1 MFRRGW
7 SVWILAATILSAAT
21 IRAEERKS
29 EINVEVK
36 YVVVAHDVVA
46 QLKQMRLL
54 GGSKS
59 GKDIVYLSDRETR
72 LFLEVLQSDVR
83 SNVMQ
88 APKITM
94 LDGQNSTIECL
105 DKQTITRGATV
116 VPTEN
121 GIALS
126 TYQETVP
133 LGLKLKLRSN
143 ISADRRSV
151 RIGLDSQITN
161 LDESEPGRFTIQVS
175 DKNADGK
182 AGTIL
187 EMKRP
192 RIVTMSVEKTLDIPD
207 GKTAVLPAGR
217 KICRVSERVCP
228 ECLKGIPLLRD
239 LLCTTE
245 THPEV
250 HHLFVMVTPRI
261 VAPREKEEKRKQKVS
276 VTINPTTRPDCCD
289 FRTPIYPPVSHCG
302 GMDCAEPD
310 RSRVLRAMGQ
320 PVAVRGIFETTR
332 DDIHIVSERI
342 VDRIDPPR
350 FYPLVGPAQFHH
362 CHWKCTVSCR
372 EIVTGS
378 YPFAFRW
385 SRPIV
390 YVVYLDTDHLH
401 SVASDT
407 EPKK

>member
-1 MFRRGW
+1 MSRRGW
-7 SVWILAATILSAAT
+7 SSWILTATILSLGTIQAA
-21 IRAEERKS
+21 EQKS
-29 EINVEVK
+29 EIVVEVK
-36 YVVVAHDVVA
+36 YVVLAHDVAA

-54 GGSKS
+54 GGSKT
-59 GKDIVYLSDRETR
+59 GKDIVYLSDREMR
-72 LFLEVLQSDVR
+72 HLLEVLQSDVR

-88 APKITM
+88 APRITM

-105 DKQTITRGATV
+105 DKQTISKGATV
-116 VPTEN
+116 VQTDR

-126 TYQETVP
+126 ALQETVE
-133 LGLKLKLRSN
+133 LGVKLNLRSK

-151 RIGLDSQITN
+151 RVELDTQMTN
-161 LDESEPGRFTIQVS
+161 LGEDEPARFTIQMS
-175 DKNADGK
+175 KKSADGK
-182 AGTIL
+182 AGSVVNI
-187 EMKRP
+187 KQP
-192 RIVTMSVEKTLDIPD
+192 RVEKIEVGRTLNIPD
-207 GKTAVLPAGR
+207 GKSAVLPAGM
-217 KICRVSERVCP
+217 KICQVSERVCP
-228 ECLKGIPLLRD
+228 ECLKEIPLLRD
-239 LLCTTE
+239 LFYTTE

-261 VAPREKEEKRKQKVS
+261 VAPREKQDKRTQKKSAKKVS
-276 VTINPTTRPDCCD
+276 TRPDCCD
-289 FRTPIYPPVSHCG
+289 FRTPIYPPVSQCG
-302 GMDCAEPD
+302 EMDRAEPD
-310 RSRVLRAMGQ
+310 RSRVLRAMGP

-342 VDRIDPPR
+342 VDKIDPPR

-390 YVVYLDTDHLH
+390 HVVYLDTDHLH